1 MTTEQSK
8 PTGTL
13 DGLTEDE
20 KQEYRRLKSEY
31 NMSGLG
37 DRSHSISAEKM
48 KRLIELDRKAMVYQA
63 RAQSPAQ
70 AEWLPIE
77 SAPKDGEDVLLWIP
91 SEGVVDIAYWR
102 EDAKAWDT
110 NIGWLQ
116 STPSHWMRPQ
126 PPKDDKQ

>member
-1 MTTEQSK
+1 MSTNQAK
-8 PTGTL
+8 PTELLPEPKAFFDILYGRKGFNWWW
-13 DGLTEDE
+13 DGIDEEIQTE
-20 KQEYRRLKSEY
+20 
-31 NMSGLG
+31 
-37 DRSHSISAEKM
+37 I
-48 KRLIELDRKAMVYQA
+48 IEELNRTH
-63 RAQSPAQ
+63 SPAQ
-70 AEWLPIE
+70 AEWQPIE